1 MAGAGVIGL
10 FLVTSILSGVLVG
23 DNFTTGSGF
32 ALINILAM
40 PLYLRDVI
48 FLGRLDEASPL
59 SGVTNGVRYAAVYL
73 VVVTSGLA
81 LLLRRY
87 RWTER

>member
-1 MAGAGVIGL
+1 MIGL

-23 DNFTTGSGF
+23 DSFTTGSGF

-59 SGVTNGVRYAAVYL
+59 SGVTNGAWYALAVYL
-73 VVVTSGLA
+73 VVVAGGLA